1 MLCSRRQG
9 LLIVFS
15 DVDRGF
21 LFVGV
26 SIAGERS
33 GLRLADKEV
42 SYFRWGFFRLIA
54 AEHTR

>member
-1 MLCSRRQG
+1 MC
-9 LLIVFS
+9 FFA
-15 DVDRGF
+15 DVDQGF

-26 SIAGERS
+26 SIAGERY
-33 GLRLADKEV
+33 GLRLEDKGV

>member
-1 MLCSRRQG
+1 MC
-9 LLIVFS
+9 FFA

-26 SIAGERS
+26 SIAGERY
-33 GLRLADKEV
+33 GLRLEDKGV